1 MAAVLPRNRRHQL
14 RARTTTGRSSEVT
27 GQAKEREFAF
37 TDRDFGDIAEL
48 IHSHVGIVLPAHKKD
63 MVYARLSRR
72 LRALGLQRFKDYM
85 ILVGNREDEL
95 EQLVNALTTN
105 VTSFFRE
112 NHHFTHLTS
121 EVAPYLLHHN
131 LKQKRVRLWSAGC
144 SQGMEAYSMAMSI
157 LHGMHDPDGWDIKI
171 LATDID
177 TNVLE
182 VGRRGRYD
190 QAQLMKIPQSLAAK
204 YVKHDKETRG
214 VIMGQKLRDIVR
226 FNQLNLHEQWPMTGT
241 FDAIFC
247 RNVVIYFD
255 KDTQRALFNRYAD
268 ILAPHGWLYVGHS
281 ENLFNV
287 SDRFECVGQTIYRKR

>member
-1 MAAVLPRNRRHQL
+1 M
-14 RARTTTGRSSEVT
+14 S

-37 TDRDFGDIAEL
+37 TDRDFGDIANL
-48 IHSHVGIVLPAHKKD
+48 IHDHVGILLPEQKKD

-72 LRALGLQRFKDYM
+72 LRTLGMHRFKDY
-85 ILVGNREDEL
+85 LAFVGNRDDEL
-95 EQLVNALTTN
+95 EHLVNALTTN

-112 NHHFTHLTS
+112 GHHFSHLVS

-131 LKQKRVRLWSAGC
+131 HKSKTVRLWSAGC

-157 LHGMHDPDGWDIKI
+157 LHGMKEPPGWDIKI

-182 VGRRGRYD
+182 VGKRGVYD
-190 QAQLMKIPQSLAAK
+190 MAQLMKIPAS
-204 YVKHDKETRG
+204 YVGRYTEKSPDGRG
-214 VIMGQKLRDIVR
+214 IAMADKLRNIIR
-226 FNQLNLHEQWPMTGT
+226 FNRLNLHEKWPMKQP

-255 KDTQRALFNRYAD
+255 KPTQHALFNRFAD
-268 ILAPHGWLYVGHS
+268 QLKPGGWLYVGHS

-287 SDRFECVGQTIYRKR
+287 SDRFECVGQTIYRKI